1 MKNIFHHFWRLSL
14 KQIKKF
20 CYKVVIRNNFS
31 FILNKCNFV
40 FNSIPIWKE
49 RLNSYPEMF
58 IIFSLSRLLKKD
70 FFSLRKR
77 DTQEL
82 LCLFQ
87 AFLFTSVLVFK
98 ILFLE
103 RDLIII
109 SLLSFL
115 FMKGAWFARTNRR
128 FCSGACSLKIFTIVV
143 WTFSFVSVNA
153 CA

>member
-1 MKNIFHHFWRLSL
+1 
-14 KQIKKF
+14 
-20 CYKVVIRNNFS
+20 
-31 FILNKCNFV
+31 
-40 FNSIPIWKE
+40 
-49 RLNSYPEMF
+49 MF
-58 IIFSLSRLLKKD
+58 IFSVSRLLKKD

-115 FMKGAWFARTNRR
+115 FMKGA
-128 FCSGACSLKIFTIVV
+128 
-143 WTFSFVSVNA
+143 
-153 CA
+153 